1 MGERRH
7 LDWSRNAR
15 DALWLAGN
23 RKGGHQLGVGSDD
36 RRPPRPPLLVPGVT
50 CWRREPADRVAFLV
64 DNSAYF
70 AAIMAAMRK
79 AERSIVIVG
88 WAFDPRTRLRPAPE
102 AEDNAPDEIGNL
114 LIRLARENPELDV
127 RILVWKSALPIS
139 ASQDFFPHRARE
151 WFKGT
156 PIRFMLDSSIP
167 FGACHHQKVVVIDDK
182 VAFSGGG
189 DISVDRWDTPQ
200 HLDEDP
206 RRIMPGGDY
215 HPPRHEVMVMMD
227 GAAARMLGALARER
241 WERATSRSAPPVL
254 PTEGDPWPAWLTPDL
269 HQIEVAVARTE
280 PKWRG
285 RPEVR
290 EIEALHLEAIRQA
303 RTSIYLEN
311 QYFTSPVIGEA
322 LAARLQQEDGPE
334 VVVITTEHSPS
345 YFDKLT
351 MDKTRARLLARLR
364 AADRYNRFRAYCPR
378 TRDGTTII
386 VHSKVAIID
395 DRLLRI
401 DSANLNNRSAGFD
414 TECDI
419 VFEARTPQQRAAIT
433 DLRARLIGHFL
444 GLTVTQLEALA
455 REGGLVGA
463 MDLLQAA
470 SEGRLMP
477 LTPPGLS
484 PFFRFVA
491 AYHLGDPMDASDSW
505 RPWLRNARLR
515 REMKQAG
522 LHASLPGLAVDAEV
536 DDQRQVI

>member
-1 MGERRH
+1 
-7 LDWSRNAR
+7 
-15 DALWLAGN
+15 
-23 RKGGHQLGVGSDD
+23 
-36 RRPPRPPLLVPGVT
+36 
-50 CWRREPADRVAFLV
+50 VAFLV

-70 AAIMAAMRK
+70 AAIMAAIRK

-114 LIRLARENPELDV
+114 LIRLAHENPHLDV

-151 WFKGT
+151 WFRGT
-156 PIRFMLDSSIP
+156 PIRFMLDASIP

-206 RRIMPGGDY
+206 RRIMPKGDY
-215 HPPRHEVMVMMD
+215 HPPRHEVMMMMD
-227 GAAARMLGALARER
+227 GPAARMMGDLARDR
-241 WERATSRSAPPVL
+241 WERATNKSAPPPQ
-254 PTEGDPWPAWLTPDL
+254 PTTGDPWPVWLAPDL
-269 HQIEVAVARTE
+269 HKVEVAVARTE
-280 PKWRG
+280 PKWRKC
-285 RPEVR
+285 PEVR
-290 EIEALHLEAIRQA
+290 EIEALHLEAIRHA
-303 RTSIYLEN
+303 RRSIYLEN

-345 YFDKLT
+345 YFDQMT
-351 MDKTRARLLARLR
+351 MDQTRAKLLARLR
-364 AADRYNRFRAYCPR
+364 AADRYGRFRAYCPR
-378 TRDGTTII
+378 TREGKTII

-401 DSANLNNRSAGFD
+401 GSANLNNRSAGFD

-419 VFEARTPQQRAAIT
+419 AIEARTPQERAAIT

-463 MDLLQAA
+463 MDLLQTA

-477 LTPPGLS
+477 LQPPSPAGL
-484 PFFRFVA
+484 FKIVA
-491 AYHLGDPMDASDSW
+491 AYHLGDPMDAEDSW
-505 RPWLRNARLR
+505 RPWLRHIRLR
-515 REMKQAG
+515 REMQEAG
-522 LHASLPGLAVDAEV
+522 LLASVPRLPVNTKV
-536 DDQRQVI
+536 DDQGKVV

>member
-1 MGERRH
+1 
-7 LDWSRNAR
+7 
-15 DALWLAGN
+15 
-23 RKGGHQLGVGSDD
+23 
-36 RRPPRPPLLVPGVT
+36 
-50 CWRREPADRVAFLV
+50 VAFLV

-70 AAIMAAMRK
+70 AAIMAAIRK

-114 LIRLARENPELDV
+114 LIRLAQENPALDV

-151 WFKGT
+151 WFRGT
-156 PIRFMLDSSIP
+156 PIRFMLDASIP

-206 RRIMPGGDY
+206 RRIMPKGDY
-215 HPPRHEVMVMMD
+215 HPPRHEVMLMVD
-227 GAAARMLGALARER
+227 GAAARMLGDLARQR
-241 WERATSRSAPPVL
+241 WERATNKSAPPPQ
-254 PTEGDPWPAWLTPDL
+254 PTVGDPWPVWLAPDL
-269 HQIEVAVARTE
+269 HGVEVAVARTE
-280 PKWRG
+280 PKWRNC
-285 RPEVR
+285 PEVR
-290 EIEALHLEAIRQA
+290 EIEALHLQAIRQA
-303 RTSIYLEN
+303 QRSIYLEN

-345 YFDKLT
+345 YFDQMT
-351 MDKTRARLLARLR
+351 MDQTRANLLARLR
-364 AADRYNRFRAYCPR
+364 AADRYGRFRAYCPR
-378 TRDGTTII
+378 TRDGNTII

-395 DRLLRI
+395 DRMVRI
-401 DSANLNNRSAGFD
+401 GSANLNNRSAGFD
-414 TECDI
+414 TEVDI
-419 VFEARTPQQRAAIT
+419 VIEAATPQERAAIT

-463 MDLLQAA
+463 MDLLQTA

-477 LTPPGLS
+477 LQPPPSSGL
-484 PFFRFVA
+484 FKLVA
-491 AYHLGDPMDASDSW
+491 AYHLGDPMDAADSW
-505 RPWLRNARLR
+505 RPWLRHARLR
-515 REMKQAG
+515 REMAQAG
-522 LHASLPGLAVDAEV
+522 LLASAPELAVDAKV